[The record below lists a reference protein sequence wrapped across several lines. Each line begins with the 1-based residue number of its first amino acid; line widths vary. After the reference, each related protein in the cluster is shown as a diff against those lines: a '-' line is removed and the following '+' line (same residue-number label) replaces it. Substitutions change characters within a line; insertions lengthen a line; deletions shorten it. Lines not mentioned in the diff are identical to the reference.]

1 MTKTIAITGGTGQQG
16 GGVANILL
24 KTPGW
29 KVRIITRNVESD
41 KAKALASQG
50 AEVVSANLDDEAS
63 LVKAF
68 EVRHTTPHPL
78 QEPSLTVNRALMPSS
93 V

>member
-1 MTKTIAITGGTGQQG
+1 MTKTIAIVGGTGQQG

-29 KVRIITRNVESD
+29 NVRIVTRNVESD
-41 KAKALASQG
+41 NAKALKERG

-68 EVRHTTPHPL
+68 EVTPHSTSTAP
-78 QEPSLTVNRALMPSS
+78 PSRHI
-93 V
+93 